1 MNVSNP
7 FEVVEVD
14 HDEGIP
20 GVDQSAP
27 GIGRLAWLLQS
38 TILYALLL
46 AVLGTSGIGVGLT
59 QLLILGALL
68 QLPMTVRRMRN
79 AGLRPLL
86 PAILLVIPLVNLGVW
101 ILCLILPPGYSVSRK
116 MDRAGRI
123 TGLLVLMAI
132 MLPFFA
138 IFAIRPSTT
147 LIRPVRVAPPQ

>member
-14 HDEGIP
+14 HNEEIP

-46 AVLGTSGIGVGLT
+46 AVVGTSGIGVGLAEF
-59 QLLILGALL
+59 LVLGALL

-86 PAILLVIPLVNLGVW
+86 PAILLMIPLVNLGVW

-132 MLPFFA
+132 ILPLFA
-138 IFAIRPSTT
+138 FVVISKPSP
-147 LIRPVRVAPPQ
+147 LPGPVRVAPPQ

>member
-14 HDEGIP
+14 HNEEIP

-46 AVLGTSGIGVGLT
+46 AVLGTSGIGVGIAEFLV
-59 QLLILGALL
+59 LGALL

-86 PAILLVIPLVNLGVW
+86 PAILLMIPLVNLGVW

-132 MLPFFA
+132 ILPLFA
-138 IFAIRPSTT
+138 VVVISKPSA
-147 LIRPVRVAPPQ
+147 LPGPVRVAPPQ